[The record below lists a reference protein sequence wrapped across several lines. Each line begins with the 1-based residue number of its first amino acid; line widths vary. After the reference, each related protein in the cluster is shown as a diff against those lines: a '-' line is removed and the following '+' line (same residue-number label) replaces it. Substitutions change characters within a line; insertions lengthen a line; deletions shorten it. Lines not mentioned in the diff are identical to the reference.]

1 MRVSIWTQW
10 ASNHSSEFS
19 LVGEFA
25 TAEEA
30 QRAGQEIQRI
40 IERLHQLADEFILG
54 GEFWLHQ
61 EEAERLRNV
70 LGLPAE
76 MQFQYFPEW
85 VVPADTGFTN
95 VTVIDRHLF
104 LSDRG
109 NSGDGNGYEPF
120 DQIITH
126 WGGQLAGGTVI
137 LVTLS
142 CIAPDEATAT
152 RLHAQATGY
161 LRTVT
166 RRWELGMTEVQP
178 WLVYRDGIRDP
189 READLIEAARNYI
202 AWMAAYQ
209 QYTGSGSARQAA
221 ADQVIPPHPLQEVIR
236 HFLVDTELVWYWR
249 WSLDMR
255 IEQEMTRL
263 TCVDFLFHN
272 TGRGLQAL
280 MAWLKDNGCTDLVY
294 SYREPS
300 VD

>member
-1 MRVSIWTQW
+1 MHLSIWQQW

-25 TAEEA
+25 TADEA
-30 QRAGQEIQRI
+30 RRAGQEIERI
-40 IERLHQLADEFILG
+40 IERLHQLADEFISG

-109 NSGDGNGYEPF
+109 RSGDGNGYEPF

-152 RLHAQATGY
+152 RLHAQTTSY

-166 RRWELGMTEVQP
+166 RGRKLCGTEVQP

-202 AWMAAYQ
+202 AWMTGYH
-209 QYTGSGSARQAA
+209 QYKGSGSALEA
-221 ADQVIPPHPLQEVIR
+221 ADQAIPPHPLQAVIR
-236 HFLVDTELVWYWR
+236 HFWVDTELACFWM
-249 WSLDMR
+249 WSRDMR

-263 TCVDFLFHN
+263 TFVDFLFHN

-294 SYREPS
+294 SYREPA
-300 VD
+300 